1 MEFSSR
7 LLILIIL
14 FTLLL
19 TWYNFSLDWHVT
31 QQFVWWQLII
41 KIPAP
46 AADYFSEWITQ
57 AGGRGGGG
65 HSAKFYMG
73 RLGRKV
79 QPLTHLYIILD
90 RKCTPFVDLLLT
102 NGTPFTDLVQN
113 FASLFTAVNVLSL
126 KYEQIT
132 KPECFHNFF
141 TAINASF
148 SPCSPFYWPKW
159 QISLPFHILQLVKSL
174 ATGRVPA
181 GDGFPLKL
189 WKKSKSSSYNPQLTK
204 TFSFQ
209 VWETELFVFTP
220 CVTAKVNGE
229 GYCLVSNRTGSQHE
243 THIVRNNTL
252 RLGKNSSLVLTGQ
265 DWTRYSY

>member
-46 AADYFSEWITQ
+46 AADYFSEWIIQ
-57 AGGRGGGG
+57 AVGGAG

-73 RLGRKV
+73 RLGLKV

-90 RKCTPFVDLLLT
+90 RKGTPFVDFLLT
-102 NGTPFTDLVQN
+102 NGTPFTYLVQN

-126 KYEQIT
+126 KYEKIT

-141 TAINASF
+141 TTINASV

-181 GDGFPLKL
+181 GDACFLACLFRANSQGMDSHSNYQ
-189 WKKSKSSSYNPQLTK
+189 KSLNLAVTIHNSQKPFLFKSVKHSCWFLLPAL
-204 TFSFQ
+204 
-209 VWETELFVFTP
+209 L
-220 CVTAKVNGE
+220 
-229 GYCLVSNRTGSQHE
+229 
-243 THIVRNNTL
+243 L
-252 RLGKNSSLVLTGQ
+252 R
-265 DWTRYSY
+265 